1 MRKARVLIAH
11 KDLEFQ
17 RLLGYAAKQATSSEI
32 LFLSNGFE
40 VLELAQR
47 WLPDLL
53 LLGGELLGLDGIQCC
68 YRLRRIAQFSDV
80 PILVVLEAPRRDDR
94 YRAYHVGAEGIVD
107 VPFDELEL
115 VYRIRIFLRHARK
128 LFHPESV
135 CCGELTLDPAT
146 HQAFLGTRKLE
157 LTPSEFAILSTLASN
172 PDRVISAETLL
183 VKALGAAPKLGNP
196 QVIHT
201 HIRNLRRKIE
211 KDPANPE
218 VLRYVRRGYQ
228 WTSLP

>member
-11 KDLEFQ
+11 KNLETQ
-17 RLLGYAAKQATSSEI
+17 RLLGHAAKQAISSEAR
-32 LFLSNGFE
+32 FLSNGFE
-40 VLELAQR
+40 VLDEAQN

-53 LLGGELLGLDGIQCC
+53 LLGGELVGLDGIQCC
-68 YRLRRIAQFSDV
+68 YRLHRIAQFSEV
-80 PILVVLEAPRRDDR
+80 PILVVLEAPRIDDR

-107 VPFDELEL
+107 IPFDELEL
-115 VYRIRIFLRHARK
+115 AYRLRIFLRRARA
-128 LFHPESV
+128 LFRAESV
-135 CCGELTLDPAT
+135 RCGELTLEPMT
-146 HQAFLGTRKLE
+146 QQAFLGDKKLA
-157 LTPSEFAILSTLASN
+157 LTPSEFAILSTLVAN
-172 PDRVISAETLL
+172 PDQVVSTETLL
-183 VKALGAAPKLGNP
+183 VQALGAAPKLGNP